1 MHNDKYQCHI
11 LHMPLTKY
19 HLLATKQK
27 PYQNAYPLM
36 KNLKNFLDKSQEK
49 EKIERAIQV
58 DRRTRENIQ

>member
-1 MHNDKYQCHI
+1 
-11 LHMPLTKY
+11 MPLTKY